1 MFMVGTSRKAFD
13 FLCAEKGEG
22 DKLKEINLNC
32 MRDYAKPENM
42 ERC

>member
-13 FLCAEKGEG
+13 FLCAEKGG
-22 DKLKEINLNC
+22 KRQIKEINLNC

-42 ERC
+42 KRC